1 MNMSPRTTT
10 HIVAPL
16 AEHTHTIIFLHGKD
30 STATEFASEIF
41 ESQASNDLTLPQL
54 LPGVKWVFPSA
65 PTLRSARFDCDMT
78 QWFDMWDVQNPD
90 ERWREQVVEL
100 SASVEEV
107 VGIIEREVE
116 AVGRA
121 KVLVAGMSQGAAVGV
136 HAVLRTGVAGFVGL
150 STWFALGGQV
160 ERIVEGEREGE
171 EWVVRVRELT
181 NGQAGVAEQRW
192 SLPVFLGHCE
202 DDEVVPVGNGRRMRD
217 LLGKLGAEVEWREY
231 VDGGHWLN
239 ELQGVDDMVAF
250 VKRILYIQ

>member
-1 MNMSPRTTT
+1 MSPRTTT
-10 HIVAPL
+10 HVVAPL
-16 AEHTHTIIFLHGKD
+16 AEHTHTVIFLHGKD

-41 ESQASNDLTLPQL
+41 ESQASDDLTLPQL
-54 LPGVKWVFPSA
+54 LPGVRWVFPSA

-100 SASVEEV
+100 STSVGEV
-107 VGIIEREVE
+107 VGIIEREV
-116 AVGRA
+116 AVVGRE

-136 HAVLRTGVAGFVGL
+136 HAVLRTGCVGFVGL
-150 STWFALGGQV
+150 STWFALGEEV
-160 ERIVEGEREGE
+160 EKI
-171 EWVVRVRELT
+171 
-181 NGQAGVAEQRW
+181 AGVVGETR

-202 DDEVVPVGNGRRMRD
+202 DDEVIPVSNGRRLCE

-239 ELQGVDDMVAF
+239 EPQGVDDLVAF
-250 VKRILYIQ
+250 VKRVLYIQ